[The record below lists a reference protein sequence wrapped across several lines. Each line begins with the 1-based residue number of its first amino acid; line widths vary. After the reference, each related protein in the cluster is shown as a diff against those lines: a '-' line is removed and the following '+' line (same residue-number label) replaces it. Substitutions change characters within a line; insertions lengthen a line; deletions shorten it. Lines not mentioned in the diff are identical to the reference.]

1 MSPQKLI
8 MEEIVMAYKAVS
20 TSVSHIA
27 HAGYKEDWQ
36 GKWHGSDGTYQVK
49 PEWAK
54 ADQGRTSGP
63 SSGGNARYSYEEY
76 SKSST
81 SSSSGNSSSSS
92 ESTSGPVN
100 PTRKDP
106 YTMTNEQLKEDY
118 TRAQLIANYN
128 KYYPSKSEEYVK
140 AANNTKQLISDGGAF
155 VKKVMPDKI
164 YVPLDLSGMS
174 DEELRA
180 ANNRAQLEYQYN
192 QYFNPPKQNKSKEW
206 IDVAVTGANLLI
218 SASAVAAPIII
229 SAVKAKKGGGN

>member
-1 MSPQKLI
+1 
-8 MEEIVMAYKAVS
+8 MAYKTVS

-54 ADQGRTSGP
+54 ADYNSSGGP
-63 SSGGNARYSYEEY
+63 SSGGNARYAYEEY
-76 SKSST
+76 AK
-81 SSSSGNSSSSS
+81 SSSSGSSNSSSTS
-92 ESTSGPVN
+92 SGPVN

-128 KYYPSKSEEYVK
+128 KYYPSKSDEYVK
-140 AANNTKQLISDGGAF
+140 SANNTKQLISDGGAF
-155 VKKVMPDKI
+155 VKKMMPDKV

-180 ANNRAQLEYQYN
+180 ANNRAQLESQYN

>member
-1 MSPQKLI
+1 
-8 MEEIVMAYKAVS
+8 MAYKAVFINE
-20 TSVSHIA
+20 SHIA

-54 ADQGRTSGP
+54 ADHD
-63 SSGGNARYSYEEY
+63 SSGGNARYAYEEY
-76 SKSST
+76 LK
-81 SSSSGNSSSSS
+81 SSSSSSSDKSSSSS
-92 ESTSGPVN
+92 ESNSGPVN

-106 YTMTNEQLKEDY
+106 YTMTNEQLKADY
-118 TRAQLIANYN
+118 TRAQLISNYN

-140 AANNTKQLISDGGAF
+140 AANNTKQLISDGGNF

-180 ANNRAQLEYQYN
+180 ANNRAQLESQYN

-206 IDVAVTGANLLI
+206 VDIAIAGANLLI
-218 SASAVAAPIII
+218 STSAIAAPIVWDII
-229 SAVKAKKGGGN
+229 KAKKGKGN